1 MQSPN
6 TNSARNRKINKSIIN
21 NNTEMVTKGHLTNKS
36 PVSDCFTGEFYQTF
50 KEELINIMLK
60 GLYIMIKW
68 DLSANQST

>member
-1 MQSPN
+1 
-6 TNSARNRKINKSIIN
+6 
-21 NNTEMVTKGHLTNKS
+21 MVTKGHLANKS